1 MKTYGFDFGNHQ
13 HDGKIYE
20 FKSRRHAAS
29 HGNGLLVATCAED
42 IVGSSVTAQ
51 QMVMLYNRFFDKQP
65 VKRFQDKITAARALI
80 ALAQAKALKMID
92 TESENPMNDVA
103 EVKAVVPKKAKVVK
117 AAKAPK
123 AEKSPKS
130 EAAEGNGRR
139 GRNSMFDG
147 RKFKA
152 KDGLTT
158 NPRRAGTNGFTSF
171 EILLANPEGLQYED
185 YLAAGGRRVDLAWD
199 LAHDNVAVI

>member
-1 MKTYGFDFGNHQ
+1 MEMKMKTYGFDFGNHQ
-13 HDGKIYE
+13 NEGKIFE

-29 HGNGLLVATCAED
+29 YGNGLLVVTSVDD
-42 IVGSSVTAQ
+42 IIGSSVTRQ
-51 QMVMLYNRFFDKQP
+51 QMVMLYNQFLDKEP
-65 VKRFQDKITAARALI
+65 IKGFRDKATAAKALM
-80 ALAQAKALKMID
+80 ALAQAKAVSMIEK
-92 TESENPMNDVA
+92 ESENPMSDVA
-103 EVKAVVPKKAKVVK
+103 EEVKAVAPKKAKVVK
-117 AAKAPK
+117 AAKA
-123 AEKSPKS
+123 

-158 NPRRAGTNGFTSF
+158 NPRRAGTNGFISF
-171 EILLANPEGLQYED
+171 EILLANPDGMQYED

>member
-1 MKTYGFDFGNHQ
+1 M
-13 HDGKIYE
+13 
-20 FKSRRHAAS
+20 
-29 HGNGLLVATCAED
+29 
-42 IVGSSVTAQ
+42 
-51 QMVMLYNRFFDKQP
+51 
-65 VKRFQDKITAARALI
+65 
-80 ALAQAKALKMID
+80 AQAKALKMID

-103 EVKAVVPKKAKVVK
+103 EVKAVAPKKAKVVK

-123 AEKSPKS
+123 A

>member
-13 HDGKIYE
+13 NEGKIFE

-29 HGNGLLVATCAED
+29 YGNGLLVVTSVDD
-42 IVGSSVTAQ
+42 IVGSSVTRQ
-51 QMVMLYNRFFDKQP
+51 QMVMLYNQFLGKEPIKGFRDKA
-65 VKRFQDKITAARALI
+65 TAAKALM
-80 ALAQAKALKMID
+80 ALAQAKAVSMIEK
-92 TESENPMNDVA
+92 ESENPMSDVA
-103 EVKAVVPKKAKVVK
+103 EEVKAVAPKKAKVVK
-117 AAKAPK
+117 AAKA
-123 AEKSPKS
+123 

-158 NPRRAGTNGFTSF
+158 NPRRAGTNGFISF
-171 EILLANPEGLQYED
+171 EILLANPDGMQYED

>member
-13 HDGKIYE
+13 NEGKIFE

-29 HGNGLLVATCAED
+29 YGNGLLVVTSVDD
-42 IVGSSVTAQ
+42 IIGSSVTRQ
-51 QMVMLYNRFFDKQP
+51 QMVMLYNQFLDKEP
-65 VKRFQDKITAARALI
+65 IKGFRDKATAAKALM
-80 ALAQAKALKMID
+80 ALAQAKAVSMIEK
-92 TESENPMNDVA
+92 ESENPMSDVA
-103 EVKAVVPKKAKVVK
+103 EEVKVVAPKKAKVVK
-117 AAKAPK
+117 AAKA
-123 AEKSPKS
+123 

-158 NPRRAGTNGFTSF
+158 NPRRAGTNGFISF

>member
-13 HDGKIYE
+13 NEGKIFE

-29 HGNGLLVATCAED
+29 YGNGLLVVTSVDD
-42 IVGSSVTAQ
+42 IIGSSVTRQ
-51 QMVMLYNRFFDKQP
+51 QMVMLYNQFLDKEP
-65 VKRFQDKITAARALI
+65 IKGFRDKATAAKALM
-80 ALAQAKALKMID
+80 ALAQAKAVSMIEK
-92 TESENPMNDVA
+92 ESENPMSDVA
-103 EVKAVVPKKAKVVK
+103 EEVKAVAPKKAKVVK
-117 AAKAPK
+117 AAKA
-123 AEKSPKS
+123 

-158 NPRRAGTNGFTSF
+158 NPRRAGTNGFISF
-171 EILLANPEGLQYED
+171 EILLANPDGMQYED

>member
-1 MKTYGFDFGNHQ
+1 MEMKMKTYGFDFGNHQ
-13 HDGKIYE
+13 NEGKIFE

-29 HGNGLLVATCAED
+29 YGNGLLVVTSVDD
-42 IVGSSVTAQ
+42 IIGSSVTRQ
-51 QMVMLYNRFFDKQP
+51 QMVMLYNQFLDKEP
-65 VKRFQDKITAARALI
+65 IKGFRDKATAAKALM
-80 ALAQAKALKMID
+80 ALAQAKAVSMIEK
-92 TESENPMNDVA
+92 ESENPMSDVA
-103 EVKAVVPKKAKVVK
+103 EEVKVVAPKKAKVVK
-117 AAKAPK
+117 AAKA
-123 AEKSPKS
+123 

-158 NPRRAGTNGFTSF
+158 NPRRAGTNGFISF